1 MPNIM
6 CIEECLQYCYVR
18 SITEMCDSFTQ
29 SKSLFC
35 QFKHEPRRFSILM
48 IKAIINQWNLILW
61 SATGGVYSVLIQRQ
75 CGLFHIPSQNICF
88 ISTVYRHECVCWVN
102 DVKNSYSPIK
112 AQPNDHLC
120 GLVHLRFTNI
130 TVTCGT

>member
-48 IKAIINQWNLILW
+48 IKAIINQ
-61 SATGGVYSVLIQRQ
+61 
-75 CGLFHIPSQNICF
+75 
-88 ISTVYRHECVCWVN
+88 
-102 DVKNSYSPIK
+102 
-112 AQPNDHLC
+112 
-120 GLVHLRFTNI
+120 
-130 TVTCGT
+130 